1 MFPRNLLSRL
11 GMVVSRNL
19 IRGFRVTSPPI
30 PTLRCARDWNNPTA
44 AVVFGGFE
52 LDAMKDEKSRHSFLL
67 LPKCECADVLRDL
80 RMQPEPSNHQLR
92 LKRIIAQ

>member
-1 MFPRNLLSRL
+1 
-11 GMVVSRNL
+11 MVVSRNL
-19 IRGFRVTSPPI
+19 IAARVTSPPI

-80 RMQPEPSNHQLR
+80 RMQPEPSTTSLVENALLR
-92 LKRIIAQ
+92 NKICVTF